1 MTLFYGASVKM
12 GLGKT
17 LGLRLYLL
25 VAEPELP
32 SYARDLRLKYI
43 KGGVLPYLTL
53 IMNRYVRLPG

>member
-43 KGGVLPYLTL
+43 
-53 IMNRYVRLPG
+53 I